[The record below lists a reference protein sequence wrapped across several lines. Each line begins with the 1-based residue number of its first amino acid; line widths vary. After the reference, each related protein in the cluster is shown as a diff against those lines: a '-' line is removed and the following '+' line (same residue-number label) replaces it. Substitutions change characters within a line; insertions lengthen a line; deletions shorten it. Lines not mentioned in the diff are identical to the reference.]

1 MTSAVTPERYAS
13 GMTFDQYV
21 AYIGTPENLKRGA
34 TGGLPRVDY
43 SAFFRDAFANSRLT
57 DAQAAALRWLVAQ
70 PVPPAKMLVL
80 SEDWSSDCR
89 RDVPTFARIAA
100 VTGMALRLF
109 CRDGE
114 HVSVSHAQTL
124 AQAPDS
130 AAHNIAACLR

>member
-21 AYIGTPENLKRGA
+21 TYIGTPENLKRGA

-43 SAFFRDAFANSRLT
+43 SAFFRDAFSNSRLT
-57 DAQAAALRWLVAQ
+57 NAQAAALRWLVAQ
-70 PVPPAKMLVL
+70 PAPPAKMLVL

-100 VTGMALRLF
+100 ETGMELRIF
-109 CRDGE
+109 RRDG
-114 HVSVSHAQTL
+114 QKF
-124 AQAPDS
+124 S
-130 AAHNIAACLR
+130 AANVPSPEDTPSADLM